1 MASEIYLALKLA
13 AAKEDVVAGDVQAAG
28 HEGQIDVDEWS
39 WKAKLI
45 DALAESGK
53 AHRAEGD
60 PLTLKKRFDR
70 SSTILMRAA
79 SKQTVFPQAVITMRQ
94 RADHKLKLTVALETV
109 RIRTYELTVTDT
121 ASAVTMEETL
131 TLSFDVIRIKYAGR
145 DLARTAASTSRP
157 AVGQQATAG
166 KASRPMTEFAMTSS
180 GEKV

>member
-1 MASEIYLALKLA
+1 MASAEIYLALKLA
-13 AAKEDVVAGDVQAAG
+13 AAKQDLVAGDVQAAG

-39 WKAKLI
+39 WKAALT
-45 DALAESGK
+45 DALATSGE
-53 AHRAEGD
+53 AHRAEGQ

-79 SKQTVFPQAVITMRQ
+79 SKATAFPQAVITMRQ
-94 RADHKLKLTVALETV
+94 RADHKLKLTVTLETV
-109 RIRTYELTVTDT
+109 RVRKYELTITDT

-145 DLARTAASTSRP
+145 DLARTAATGNRP
-157 AVGQQATAG
+157 PSGQQATAG
-166 KASRPMTEFAMTSS
+166 KTRPMTEFAMTSS